1 MLTVVKSDEFEIA
14 RGTEQ
19 GDLFSSSLF
28 NSVLQSAMEK
38 DIGIWKEKS
47 CGIKLET
54 KTKACMSNLRFA
66 DAVPLLASSWNQL
79 KKSKR
84 CKEAQGFEIDPNK
97 TDILTSQESDT
108 QKEIDLDEIQ
118 VAILPSS

>member
-1 MLTVVKSDEFEIA
+1 MGFGRRRAVAS
-14 RGTEQ
+14 
-19 GDLFSSSLF
+19 
-28 NSVLQSAMEK
+28 N
-38 DIGIWKEKS
+38 W
-47 CGIKLET
+47 ET